1 MGNVIEV
8 MHLEKHFGG
17 KTAVKDLSFSV
28 SKGEVFGLLGH
39 NGAGKSTTIDCMLGL
54 KSYSKGEVH
63 ILGMDPVKKRKVLFE
78 RVGVQLPHTSY
89 QDKIKVGELCEENA
103 VLYKNPGNYHELLE
117 QFGLSKCKAQYVSTL
132 SGGEKQKLSVLLA
145 LLPKPDVIFL
155 DELTTGLD
163 TLARREVWNQLVK
176 LKKVGVTIFLTSHYM
191 DEVEALCDN
200 ICIIKEGKKVECGP
214 VKTVIE
220 KSPYDSLEDAYLW
233 YMGEEVVK

>member
-1 MGNVIEV
+1 M
-8 MHLEKHFGG
+8 
-17 KTAVKDLSFSV
+17 
-28 SKGEVFGLLGH
+28 
-39 NGAGKSTTIDCMLGL
+39 
-54 KSYSKGEVH
+54 
-63 ILGMDPVKKRKVLFE
+63 
-78 RVGVQLPHTSY
+78 
-89 QDKIKVGELCEENA
+89 
-103 VLYKNPGNYHELLE
+103 LYKNPGNYHELLE